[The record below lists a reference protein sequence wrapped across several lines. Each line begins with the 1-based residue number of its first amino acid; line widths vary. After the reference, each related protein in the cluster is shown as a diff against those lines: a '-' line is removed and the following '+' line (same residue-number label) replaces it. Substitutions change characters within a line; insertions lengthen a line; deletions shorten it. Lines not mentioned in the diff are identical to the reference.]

1 VQAPPEQMHA
11 KLKFSPELSIHL
23 FLTHDAKISPLLNK
37 VHLFPCYELETQFS
51 PLLVM
56 HESSE
61 NENMQPR
68 ASEIDKIQHKVLHM
82 SKWAS

>member
-1 VQAPPEQMHA
+1 
-11 KLKFSPELSIHL
+11 
-23 FLTHDAKISPLLNK
+23 
-37 VHLFPCYELETQFS
+37 
-51 PLLVM
+51 M

>member
-1 VQAPPEQMHA
+1 
-11 KLKFSPELSIHL
+11 
-23 FLTHDAKISPLLNK
+23 

-56 HESSE
+56 HESSQ

-68 ASEIDKIQHKVLHM
+68 ASPIDKIQHKMLHM
-82 SKWAS
+82 SKKAR